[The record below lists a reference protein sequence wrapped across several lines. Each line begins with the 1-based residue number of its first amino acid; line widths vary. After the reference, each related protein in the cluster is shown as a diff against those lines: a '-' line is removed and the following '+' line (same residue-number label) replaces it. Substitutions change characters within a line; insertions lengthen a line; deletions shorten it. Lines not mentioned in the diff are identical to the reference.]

1 MVFSYYLL
9 KIPYTI
15 SFKLLSILKLNNYSA
30 AYFSNLLDYQMMK
43 PVLKYLPELKI
54 ISKNKKVKAELA
66 KTGVKSSILPAFPQ
80 NVLMCRLA
88 AHKFPAKAIK
98 KIGMRHGP
106 FHFKALPDKASFLLF
121 DKFIFTSRKEA
132 EIAAKKGITN
142 GIGLG
147 YPKLDAA
154 FNGTIS
160 DLMLKELANKT
171 GLDRNNK
178 TLLFSATWQK
188 SGMSALYK
196 WQDRINEL
204 TSEYNVLVTLHPWT
218 DDAVKDKIKN
228 VKGVH
233 LIEDYDTIPYIM
245 LADICIGDTSS
256 ILAECCALDKPIIT
270 FITPSVPRSVP
281 MVLEMIKS
289 FSLQINDFDELIP
302 TVNKYITNPKLKQV
316 ERHKANDIMFSN
328 LDGSAAL
335 KIAKLVRSEFL
346 IKEVN

>member
-9 KIPYTI
+9 KIPYTLTH
-15 SFKLLSILKLNNYSA
+15 KLLSILRLNNYSA
-30 AYFSNLLDYQMMK
+30 AYCANLLDYQMMK
-43 PVLKYLPELKI
+43 PVLKYLPELRI
-54 ISKNKKVKAELA
+54 ITKNRKVKTELA
-66 KTGVKSSILPAFPQ
+66 KAGVKSSILPAFPQ

-88 AHKFPAKAIK
+88 AHKFPAKRIK
-98 KIGMRHGP
+98 KVGMRHGP

-160 DLMLKELANKT
+160 DLMLTEMANKA
-171 GLDRNNK
+171 GLDRKKK

-188 SGMSALYK
+188 SGMSALVK

-204 TSEYNVLVTLHPWT
+204 TSDFNVLVTLHPWT
-218 DDAVKDKIKN
+218 DAAVKDKIRN
-228 VKGVH
+228 VKDVH
-233 LIEDYDTIPYIM
+233 LIEDYDTIPYII

-281 MVLEMIKS
+281 MVLDMIKS

-302 TVNKYITNPKLKQV
+302 AINKYIAEPLLKHD
-316 ERHKANDIMFSN
+316 ERYKANNIMFSN

-335 KIAKLVRSEFL
+335 KIAKLVRSKFL
-346 IKEVN
+346 IKEVD